1 MSPNSRSHEFL
12 MYFVRYHNL
21 IIFRVQNY
29 TLFVNAAI
37 LKNYDF
43 IIASN
48 ATFFYHQNCMNTVML
63 PHRSVLYRNW
73 FTLFPNQFQYKTFL
87 LKNNM
92 KKTCYLK
99 QRRKITSQI

>member
-1 MSPNSRSHEFL
+1 

-43 IIASN
+43 IIAPN
-48 ATFFYHQNCMNTVML
+48 ATTTLYHQNCMNTVML
-63 PHRSVLYRNW
+63 PHRSVLY
-73 FTLFPNQFQYKTFL
+73 
-87 LKNNM
+87 
-92 KKTCYLK
+92 
-99 QRRKITSQI
+99 

>member
-1 MSPNSRSHEFL
+1 MSPNSRSYDFL
-12 MYFVRYHNL
+12 MYFIRYHNL

-48 ATFFYHQNCMNTVML
+48 ATIFYHQNCMNTVML
-63 PHRSVLYRNW
+63 PHRSVLY
-73 FTLFPNQFQYKTFL
+73 
-87 LKNNM
+87 
-92 KKTCYLK
+92 
-99 QRRKITSQI
+99 

>member
-1 MSPNSRSHEFL
+1 MSPNSRSHDFL
-12 MYFVRYHNL
+12 MYFIRYHNL

-48 ATFFYHQNCMNTVML
+48 ATNYDFIIASNATIFYHQNCMNTVML
-63 PHRSVLYRNW
+63 PHRSVLY
-73 FTLFPNQFQYKTFL
+73 
-87 LKNNM
+87 
-92 KKTCYLK
+92 
-99 QRRKITSQI
+99 